1 MNDTITLPTAPKTK
15 RMPSKT
21 LSENGVDF
29 IDEDVLNG
37 HLNVELG
44 NDPVRL
50 REIIDKSQ
58 SKTPLSLSETAFLLK
73 TDRPELVEEIF
84 TAARQLKRDVYG
96 RRIVL
101 FAPLYVGNRC
111 INDCSYCSFRRSNP
125 DATRRTLSEQ
135 ELKHQVSSLLD
146 EGHKRLIMVYG
157 EHTNYDADYI
167 AETVRQAYTVQKG
180 LDSIRRININAAPLD
195 KEGFKKVHDAGIG
208 TYQIF
213 METYHHETYN
223 KVHPTNTRKG
233 DYLYRLDALN
243 RAYEAGCDDVGIGA
257 LFGLYDWRFE
267 VMGLVKHALFLQEK
281 YGCGPHTISFPRL
294 RPASGAET
302 ESEYAVNDYDFK
314 RLVAILRLAVPYTGM
329 ILTAREPAELRKEIL
344 EFGVSQIDAGSKI
357 EIGGYTEIS
366 SAQTMER
373 GQFELGDH
381 RSLDMVVGD
390 LLEQGDIPSFCTA
403 CYRVGR
409 TGEQFMEFAIPGFIE
424 KFCTPNAL
432 LSLTEYLHDHACPET
447 LKHGQKLIEK
457 ELETIEN
464 KVLRRKLIDW
474 VDRIETS
481 KERDFYL

>member
-1 MNDTITLPTAPKTK
+1 MIETIAQPTQAAPATSK
-15 RMPSKT
+15 RT
-21 LSENGVDF
+21 LSDNGYDF
-29 IDEDVLNG
+29 IDETLLNG
-37 HLNVELG
+37 HLSEVEG
-44 NDPVRL
+44 NDPERL
-50 REIIDKSQ
+50 RAIIEKSL
-58 SKTPLSLSETAFLLK
+58 SKTPLDLEETSFLLN
-73 TDRPELVEEIF
+73 TDKPELVEKIF
-84 TAARQLKRDVYG
+84 DAARQLKRDVYG

-101 FAPLYVGNRC
+101 FAPLYVGSRC

-125 DATRRTLSEQ
+125 DATRRTLSQ
-135 ELKHQVSSLLD
+135 DELQGQVSNLLD
-146 EGHKRLIMVYG
+146 EGHKRLILVYG
-157 EHTNYDADYI
+157 EHGSYDADFI
-167 AETVRQAYTVQKG
+167 VETVKQAYDVKNG
-180 LDSIRRININAAPLD
+180 MDNIRRINVNAAPLD

-223 KVHPTNTRKG
+223 KVHPKNTRKG

-267 VMGLVKHALFLQEK
+267 VMGLVQHSIFLQEK

-294 RPASGAET
+294 RPASGADT

-314 RLVAILRLAVPYTGM
+314 RLIAILRLAVPYTGM

-366 SAQTMER
+366 DGQTMER

-432 LSLTEYLHDHACPET
+432 LSLTEYLHDHASPET
-447 LKHGQKLIEK
+447 LKKGQKLIEG

-464 KVLRRKLIDW
+464 KVLRRKLIEW
-474 VDRIETS
+474 VDKIENST
-481 KERDFYL
+481 ERDFYL